1 MRTISTLLTASRVVV
16 IRSFPFA
23 LSVFLLSACGKEPDP
38 AATQIAAKVGKG
50 EISVHQINFVLQ
62 RQPNLKPEQAEA
74 ASREVLDRLIDQEV
88 AVQKS
93 IELQI
98 DRDPTIVQSLEA
110 ARREILARAYVDRV
124 GASVSK
130 PTEAEVQS
138 YYDANPALFRERR
151 IYTFVE
157 HLVGVNQDQA
167 NAIQEQMKAAKSA
180 QHVIEWIRKQG
191 LPVRDARNTT
201 PAEALP
207 LSMLDRFAAMKVGQA
222 MVLPGAGSI
231 RFIILENAVSE
242 PKTFQEAKPVIEQ
255 YLGNDSKRKAVE
267 NDIKALR
274 QASQIEYTPK
284 FAKAPDAEASAP
296 AVAKVSGSSET
307 ASPVAAP
314 ASAATSMSTESLG
327 KGLSGLK

>member
-1 MRTISTLLTASRVVV
+1 M
-16 IRSFPFA
+16 
-23 LSVFLLSACGKEPDP
+23 SVFLLSACGKEPDP

-62 RQPNLKPEQAEA
+62 RQANLKPEQVEA
-74 ASREVLDRLIDQEV
+74 ASREVLDRLVDQEV

-110 ARREILARAYVDRV
+110 ARREILARAYVERV

-130 PTEAEVQS
+130 PTDAEIQT
-138 YYDANPALFRERR
+138 YYDANPALFKERR
-151 IYTFVE
+151 VYTFVE

-167 NAIQEQMKAAKSA
+167 NAIQEQMKAAKST
-180 QHVIEWIRKQG
+180 QQVIEWIRKQG

-207 LSMLDRFAAMKVGQA
+207 LSMLDRFAAMKIGQA
-222 MVLPGAGSI
+222 MVVPGSGAI

-267 NDIKALR
+267 TDIKALR

-284 FAKAPDAEASAP
+284 FAKGPEVEASAP
-296 AVAKVSGSSET
+296 AVAAVVSGSGGA
-307 ASPVAAP
+307 ASPAATP
-314 ASAATSMSTESLG
+314 ASDAAAISNESLG

>member
-1 MRTISTLLTASRVVV
+1 M
-16 IRSFPFA
+16 
-23 LSVFLLSACGKEPDP
+23 SVFLLSACGKEPDP

-62 RQPNLKPEQAEA
+62 RQANLKPEQVEA
-74 ASREVLDRLIDQEV
+74 ASREVLDRLVDQEV

-110 ARREILARAYVDRV
+110 ARREILARAYVERV

-130 PTEAEVQS
+130 PTDAEIQT
-138 YYDANPALFRERR
+138 YYDANPALFKERR
-151 IYTFVE
+151 VYTFVE

-167 NAIQEQMKAAKSA
+167 NAIQEQMKAAKST
-180 QHVIEWIRKQG
+180 QQVIEWIRKQG

-207 LSMLDRFAAMKVGQA
+207 LSMLDRFAAMKIGQA
-222 MVLPGAGSI
+222 MVVPGSGAI

-267 NDIKALR
+267 TDIKALR

-284 FAKAPDAEASAP
+284 FAKGPEVEASAP
-296 AVAKVSGSSET
+296 AVAAVVSGSGGA
-307 ASPVAAP
+307 ASPAAIP
-314 ASAATSMSTESLG
+314 ASDAAAISNESLG